1 MRGNGGVVHVELQNG
16 RKERVHFVQRLEMKE
31 YNQRNTKGYE
41 RRPADE
47 NALDEQLHH
56 AKENGSIILAR
67 LQHVERRIDR
77 LGRILELL
85 DPLNRFILISYP

>member
-1 MRGNGGVVHVELQNG
+1 MQSNRHL
-16 RKERVHFVQRLEMKE
+16 
-31 YNQRNTKGYE
+31 KGYE

-56 AKENGSIILAR
+56 AKKNGAIILAR
-67 LQHVERRIDR
+67 LQHIERRIDG